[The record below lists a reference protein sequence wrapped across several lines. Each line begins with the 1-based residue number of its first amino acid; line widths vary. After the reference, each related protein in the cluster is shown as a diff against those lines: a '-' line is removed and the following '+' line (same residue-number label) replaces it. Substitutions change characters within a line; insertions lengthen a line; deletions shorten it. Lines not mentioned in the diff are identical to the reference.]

1 MSHGTIN
8 GRSRLAGTAAVFLA
22 RVLVPAWLAVGAVLK
37 LVDMSPS
44 HLPAAIVKWFGGNGL
59 DLMFVLRF
67 SIAVELVV
75 AVAMVLLPALAR
87 WIGIVMLTAFVPVLV
102 GDVALG
108 AASCGC
114 FGAVAVN
121 PWVTLVTDVTCL
133 LGLFFLGRGEPRLA
147 VTSAVATW
155 RVVLVGVA
163 TLLAFAVSFGP
174 RVPASPG
181 APAGATANDAAGAA
195 RPADGFYLPIYADW
209 VGRSFRELEIAAWI
223 SGLPDDLEEGRQY
236 VLFYRKD
243 CEHCHELMELHFSD
257 ELPAPTLAVAVPERA
272 GYPTENLQSFPC
284 GGCGTAELPAGVDWF
299 LQTPVLVRLED
310 GVVGCAAEVEAMA
323 PQCLEMTATA
333 LSAAEDVAGVSV
345 L

>member
-8 GRSRLAGTAAVFLA
+8 GRSRVAGMAAVFLA
-22 RVLVPAWLAVGAVLK
+22 RVLVPAWLAVGAILK

-67 SIAVELVV
+67 SIAAELVV
-75 AVAMVLLPALAR
+75 AVAMVLLPTLAR
-87 WIGIVMLTAFVPVLV
+87 WIGIVMLTVFVPVLV

-121 PWVTLVTDVTCL
+121 PWVTLVTDVTFL
-133 LGLFFLGRGEPRLA
+133 LGLLFLGRGEPRLA
-147 VTSAVATW
+147 VSSAVPTW
-155 RVVLVGVA
+155 RVVLVGFA

-174 RVPASPG
+174 RVPVDPV

-195 RPADGFYLPIYADW
+195 RPADGFYLPIYGDW
-209 VGRSFRELEIAAWI
+209 VGRRFLEVEIAAWI
-223 SGLPDDLEEGRQY
+223 SGLPDDLDKGRQY

-243 CEHCHELMELHFSD
+243 CEHCHELMELHFAG
-257 ELPAPTLAVAVPERA
+257 ELPAPTLAVAVPERT
-272 GYPTENLQSFPC
+272 GYPTENLQGFPC
-284 GGCGTAELPAGVDWF
+284 GDCKNAELPAGVDWF

-310 GVVGCAAEVEAMA
+310 GVVECAAEVEAMA

-333 LSAAEDVAGVSV
+333 LLAAEDVAGVAV